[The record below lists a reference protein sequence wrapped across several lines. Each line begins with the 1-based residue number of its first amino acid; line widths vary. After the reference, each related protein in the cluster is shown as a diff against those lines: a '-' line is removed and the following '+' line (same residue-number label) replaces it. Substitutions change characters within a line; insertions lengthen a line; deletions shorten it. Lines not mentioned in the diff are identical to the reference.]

1 MRHASVGEDNLG
13 ITQETKKEENKLTK
27 REERHGGN
35 NSISFINN
43 RRSNQITKEKAHE
56 SMTIWV
62 RGEGLEASADLQ
74 HP

>member
-1 MRHASVGEDNLG
+1 MQHGSVGDDGFG
-13 ITQETKKEENKLTK
+13 ITQETKRKINCTK

-35 NSISFINN
+35 NSISFTNN
-43 RRSNQITKEKAHE
+43 QRSNLITKEKAHE

-62 RGEGLEASADLQ
+62 RREGLEDPADLQ